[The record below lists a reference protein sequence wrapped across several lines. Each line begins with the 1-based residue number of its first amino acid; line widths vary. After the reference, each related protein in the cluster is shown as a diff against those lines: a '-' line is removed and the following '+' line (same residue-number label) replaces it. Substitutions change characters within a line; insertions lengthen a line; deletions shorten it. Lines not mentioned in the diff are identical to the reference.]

1 MRCISLLSLFF
12 VSLGVFGKPVVLATH
27 NLSPYGS
34 YPVGMPI
41 ELVANEQFRGFAVDR
56 VRCAFNKMGQ
66 ELTVLVVPWA
76 RAQRL
81 AESSEVDGFFAGSQ
95 NNYRDSYAQRT
106 AVIAEQKWKWYW
118 LKSNPQNVNDL
129 KSGARIGAFIGSNM
143 SRWLED
149 NGYPI
154 FNRPNTTKQLV
165 LLLKKQRLDIIIA
178 NNLVAEKLLNEMEM
192 MEEVDSSIVKDKPL
206 YLFFTKRNLKERP
219 ELVAQ
224 FNRQLEACYL
234 EETNGAH
241 LLQ

>member
-1 MRCISLLSLFF
+1 MRYFALFTITFFSLTAYC
-12 VSLGVFGKPVVLATH
+12 KPVVLATH

-34 YPVGMPI
+34 YPIDAPV
-41 ELVANEQFRGFAVDR
+41 ELVANDNFRGFAVDR
-56 VRCAFNKMGQ
+56 VRCAFEKMDQ

-81 AESSEVDGFFAGSQ
+81 AESAEVDGFFAGSE
-95 NNYRDSYAQRT
+95 NSYRDSYGEKS

-118 LKSNPQNVNDL
+118 LKSNPQNVDDL

-149 NGYPI
+149 NDYPI

-165 LLLKKQRLDIIIA
+165 LLLQKKRIDIFIA
-178 NNLVAEKLLNEMEM
+178 NNLVTEQLLEEMG
-192 MEEVDSSIVKDKPL
+192 MEQDIDSFIVKNKPL
-206 YLFFTKRNLKERP
+206 YLYFTKRNLQERP
-219 ELVAQ
+219 ELVTR

-234 EETNGAH
+234 EEGSK
-241 LLQ
+241 L